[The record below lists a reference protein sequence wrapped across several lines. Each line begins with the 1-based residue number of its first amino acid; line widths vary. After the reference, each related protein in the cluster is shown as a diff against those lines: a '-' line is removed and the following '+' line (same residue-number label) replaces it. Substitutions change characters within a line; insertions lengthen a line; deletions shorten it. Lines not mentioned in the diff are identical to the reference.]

1 MTTESLNTRTKYA
14 IFTIDAEDFGDTG
27 CIKQSGAD
35 MSGHRM
41 LDGLD
46 TYIAL
51 LEKHGAK
58 ATVFT
63 VCSTAHA
70 VADKLKNYA
79 SRGHEIAL
87 HGLEHINPA
96 ELSNEEF
103 SRSVSE
109 AKREIED
116 ELGVKIVG
124 YRAPFFGLDG
134 SKLEIIKNAGFLY
147 DSSRLDVSKH
157 HTSGHIALEGFK
169 KITEGIWK
177 SGSFFEFGIPAQ
189 SIFGLFKFPI
199 SGGGYVRLGNW
210 GFVKTA
216 IKRFIGRSDYYVFYL
231 HPFELSKEKVLI
243 PEGLRGLDRY
253 YLSHGFDSFEKRIE
267 IIITLLEKAGFEFT
281 TFAELMKKNDN

>member
-63 VCSTAHA
+63 VCNTAHA
-70 VADKLKNYA
+70 VADKLKSYA

-96 ELSNEEF
+96 ELSDEEF

-116 ELGVKIVG
+116 ELVNAV
-124 YRAPFFGLDG
+124 RDDLRLELRCRNRVDPPLNRQSETVSFSNLVNLHNAPNY
-134 SKLEIIKNAGFLY
+134 IKF
-147 DSSRLDVSKH
+147 
-157 HTSGHIALEGFK
+157 
-169 KITEGIWK
+169 
-177 SGSFFEFGIPAQ
+177 
-189 SIFGLFKFPI
+189 
-199 SGGGYVRLGNW
+199 
-210 GFVKTA
+210 
-216 IKRFIGRSDYYVFYL
+216 
-231 HPFELSKEKVLI
+231 
-243 PEGLRGLDRY
+243 
-253 YLSHGFDSFEKRIE
+253 
-267 IIITLLEKAGFEFT
+267 
-281 TFAELMKKNDN
+281 